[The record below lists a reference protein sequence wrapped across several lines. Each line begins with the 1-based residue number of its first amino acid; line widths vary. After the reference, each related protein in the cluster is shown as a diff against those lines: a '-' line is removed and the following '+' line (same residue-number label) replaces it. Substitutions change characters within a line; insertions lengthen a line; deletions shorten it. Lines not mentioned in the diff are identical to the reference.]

1 MYHNLSS
8 KYGLQ
13 EQSVIVI
20 TRKGNL
26 ICKKNMTNQFHINE
40 NSKMLILLHAA

>member
-26 ICKKNMTNQFHINE
+26 ICKKNMTNQFHIY
-40 NSKMLILLHAA
+40 SKMLNLLNAA